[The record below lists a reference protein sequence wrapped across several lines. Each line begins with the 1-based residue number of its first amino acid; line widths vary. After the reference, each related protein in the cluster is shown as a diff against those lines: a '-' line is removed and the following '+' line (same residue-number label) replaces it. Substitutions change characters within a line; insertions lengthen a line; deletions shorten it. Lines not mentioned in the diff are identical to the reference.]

1 VLLSLLVSYGLPAAT
16 ATPVASPSAPPLER
30 RKDTIVG
37 TKINLGG
44 DYMSPLNA
52 TPQQIKLAICK
63 TTHAKL
69 VEFGYPDLPM
79 AKVEETYDK
88 AIAGEPKGSDIIDM
102 FVYGDIE
109 AFEEQA
115 DMKLIPEVES

>member
-1 VLLSLLVSYGLPAAT
+1 
-16 ATPVASPSAPPLER
+16 
-30 RKDTIVG
+30 
-37 TKINLGG
+37 
-44 DYMSPLNA
+44 MSPLNA

-79 AKVEETYDK
+79 AKDEEAYDR
-88 AIAGEPKGSDIIDM
+88 AIAGEPKRSDIVDM
-102 FVYGDIE
+102 FVYGDIQDFE
-109 AFEEQA
+109 AQA